1 MLEAFSAVAF
11 VPVSELSRARDFY
24 ERVLGLTVVVSDERA
39 VQLDAHGTR
48 IRLTAVPDLE
58 PRPFTV
64 LGWEVVDA
72 EETARALAGAGVET
86 LRFDWF
92 DQDAL
97 GVWSAPSGDQVAW
110 FADPDGNVLSIT
122 EARAR

>member
-1 MLEAFSAVAF
+1 
-11 VPVSELSRARDFY
+11 
-24 ERVLGLTVVVSDERA
+24 
-39 VQLDAHGTR
+39 
-48 IRLTAVPDLE
+48 
-58 PRPFTV
+58 

-97 GVWSAPSGDQVAW
+97 GVWSAPSGDKVAW